1 MVLHASLPAKPQCHA
16 SLPAKPQRHAS
27 CMTGSHRP
35 ERMMT
40 AEGQKQGWQLSFGY
54 GPRFCP
60 GYHVAMAEMKVVLA
74 LLSRGYE
81 FSCDTDTEW
90 AQQVGQ
96 VPKNQ
101 LPTIFNRRA
110 VVLGAP

>member
-1 MVLHASLPAKPQCHA
+1 MTMMIWQPICLIYQSSHMC
-16 SLPAKPQRHAS
+16 
-27 CMTGSHRP
+27 CMHC
-35 ERMMT
+35 
-40 AEGQKQGWQLSFGY
+40 
-54 GPRFCP
+54 RFCP